1 VGVPPPTGG
10 VVAEPG
16 AARAPAVAPEQI
28 GRHAA
33 FIEKD
38 ILTDIAEGLRLA
50 PPSTLSGDVGAALL
64 VGVYGF
70 F

>member
-1 VGVPPPTGG
+1 VGLPVSAGG
-10 VVAEPG
+10 VIAEPR
-16 AARAPAVAPEQI
+16 APRAPAVPAEQV

-38 ILTDIAEGLRLA
+38 ILTDIAKGLRVA
-50 PPSTLSGDVGAALL
+50 PPSTLSRDVGAALL

>member
-1 VGVPPPTGG
+1 MTARRVIT
-10 VVAEPG
+10 ESG
-16 AARAPAVAPEQI
+16 AARAAAVAPEQI

-38 ILTDIAEGLRLA
+38 ILPGIVERLPVA
-50 PPSTLSGDVGAALL
+50 PPPTLSGDGGPALF

>member
-1 VGVPPPTGG
+1 VI
-10 VVAEPG
+10 AEAG
-16 AARAPAVAPEQI
+16 AARAAAVAPEQI

-38 ILTDIAEGLRLA
+38 ILTGIMERLPVA
-50 PPSTLSGDVGAALL
+50 PPPTVSGDVGAALF
-64 VGVYGF
+64 VGVERF

>member
-1 VGVPPPTGG
+1 VGFPVPAWG
-10 VVAEPG
+10 VVAEAD
-16 AARAPAVAPEQI
+16 AARAAAVAPEEVR
-28 GRHAA
+28 RHAA

-38 ILTDIAEGLRLA
+38 IPTDIVKRLRV
-50 PPSTLSGDVGAALL
+50 PPPPPISGDVGSALL